1 MPKYFIGNILSP
13 TDTQPE
19 AHDPTFAFTR
29 EESKHMDLSGIPIRM
44 EHHPDMQVGTIT
56 RSWDDKEGRKWVLG
70 SINDDGLQAR
80 FAKYS
85 ISKGPTGT
93 AYYTGLSLQH
103 THTQYASGKT
113 EKTPVEVS
121 LCVNPRRNDCRIA
134 FVDSEPNQAQTEK
147 VTYKIL
153 QQASNNNMSET
164 QAPAP
169 AQEAAQDA
177 APESAPAPAPEQP
190 EMSPTEMMK
199 VIIEQ
204 QKQIDA
210 HESSKTDSQK
220 RLEELEAKLKQQQ
233 DEEEAKEAEKAR
245 NLSKALVDQWAE
257 SLDKATMSDEN
268 KASIMKMA
276 ENYPKESMELLRIAH
291 CASKKHQEQVKKFQE
306 FKEMSEN
313 MALKQQFESVM
324 SRKRPAVGTP
334 QVQVHA
340 ASKKQRQEPASAK
353 ALSII
358 QKYRSNGSA
367 RDKMEALSEYQTPKR
382 RGPNLGRSPYY

>member
-13 TDTQPE
+13 TETQPE
-19 AHDPTFAFTR
+19 ANDPTFAFTR
-29 EESKHMDLSGIPIRM
+29 EESKDMDLSGIPIRM

-56 RSWDDKEGRKWVLG
+56 RSWDDGDGRKWVVG
-70 SINDDGLQAR
+70 SIDDDGLQAR

-113 EKTPVEVS
+113 EKRAIEVS
-121 LCVNPRRNDCRIA
+121 LCVNPRRNDYRIA
-134 FVDSEPNQAQTEK
+134 FVDSEPNQAQSEK

-153 QQASNNNMSET
+153 QQASNNKMSE

-169 AQEAAQDA
+169 ETPVDA
-177 APESAPAPAPEQP
+177 PVESAPQEAPAEK
-190 EMSPTEMMK
+190 EMSATEMMK
-199 VIIEQ
+199 VIVEQ
-204 QKQIDA
+204 QKLLDA
-210 HESSKTDSQK
+210 HSSNKTDSEK
-220 RLEELEAKLKQQQ
+220 ELETLKAQLQLAQ
-233 DEEEAKEAEKAR
+233 DEEEQKEAEKAR

-257 SLDKATMSDEN
+257 SLDKSTMSDEN
-268 KASIMKMA
+268 RSSIMKMA

-291 CASKKHQEQVKKFQE
+291 CASKKHREQVQKFKD
-306 FKEMSEN
+306 FKEMSQN
-313 MALKQQFESVM
+313 MALKQEFESVM
-324 SRKRPAVGTP
+324 SRKRPRAP

-340 ASKKQRQEPASAK
+340 ASKKQKTTENA

-358 QKYRSNGSA
+358 QQYRSTGSA
-367 RDKMEALSEYQTPKR
+367 RDKMEAMSEYQTPKR
-382 RGPNLGRSPYY
+382 RTGRAPYY